1 MSIKYLSALSF
12 LLLPLFAKADF
23 TIDSPL
29 NFGEIAIRSNNS
41 VSTVTVY
48 RNGAYQ
54 STNHI
59 FIITPGSPGVFTLS
73 NIAPYSN
80 VNLSADVPASSAMP
94 YPNSAQFTLTA
105 VDLPSA
111 INTGASG
118 SAQFKMGGTLS
129 TSGNP
134 ANNYYTGANYLIYIN
149 INLSY

>member
-1 MSIKYLSALSF
+1 MSKKSWLT
-12 LLLPLFAKADF
+12 LLLVVLPSCAKADF
-23 TIDSPL
+23 TIDAPL
-29 NFGEIAIRSNNS
+29 NFGEIAVRSNDS

-48 RNGAYQ
+48 RNGAYL

-59 FIITPGSPGVFTLS
+59 FIITPGSPGVFTVS

-80 VNLSADVPASSAMP
+80 VNITADVPASSSSP
-94 YPNSAQFTLTA
+94 YPNTAQFTLTA

-134 ANNYYTGANYLIYIN
+134 AKNYYSGANYLIYVT

>member
-1 MSIKYLSALSF
+1 MSKKSLFVLSF
-12 LLLPLFAKADF
+12 VFLPLFAKADF
-23 TIDSPL
+23 IVDAPL
-29 NFGEIAIRSNNS
+29 NFGEIAIRSNDS

-59 FIITPGSPGVFTLS
+59 FIITPGSPGVFTIS

-80 VNLSADVPASSAMP
+80 VNLTADVPASSSAL
-94 YPNSAQFTLTA
+94 YPNTAQFTLTA

-118 SAQFKMGGTLS
+118 NAQFKMGGTLS

-134 ANNYYTGANYLIYIN
+134 AKNYYSGANYLIYVT